1 MPNKNEELN
10 EIARRIIDLS
20 AIHPSS
26 KEFIEQCE
34 IANHSLITDLKN
46 KRIENPGAH
55 ILAQIVK
62 GTGCS
67 GTWLLTGK
75 GKVFERKAGKVDERV
90 VSYIRVKSPG
100 HLLKEF
106 EARVNRVENDE
117 YLNKLLVKLCKV
129 MTNLLEQRASKSG
142 K

>member
-1 MPNKNEELN
+1 MPHKKDKLN

-26 KEFIEQCE
+26 KGFIEQCE

-55 ILAQIVK
+55 ILAQVVK

-75 GKVFERKAGKVDERV
+75 GRMFDRKASRVDERGI
-90 VSYIRVKSPG
+90 SYLMVKSPE

-106 EARVNRVENDE
+106 EKRVGSIEDVNH
-117 YLNKLLVKLCKV
+117 LNELAV
-129 MTNLLEQRASKSG
+129 MMSKMMTKILEQRASNSAK
-142 K
+142 